1 MADQFEDAHERGE
14 TELEFDRWGRYKLKH
29 PETGKVQSFTRA
41 TTFAKS
47 ISDTFALSQWSQRM
61 VLKGAAL
68 RSDIIAMA
76 HSLDVKQDKDKLN
89 GLCEDAKSAAGN
101 KVAANLGTALHSFSE
116 AVDKGMPVEDVP
128 AAQRDDIQAYATAM
142 RTAGVLAV
150 PELIERQ
157 TCLPA
162 FEVAGTLDRVLDL
175 SLIEPWFASALA
187 DAGYPVGRH
196 NDRSHEYRDNS
207 LVIGDVKSG
216 QDLQYGW
223 NEIAIQLAIYALGVR
238 NTGLWNKQTK
248 SWEPALPVRLDF
260 AIVMHMPVGQKTC
273 TLWALDLEE
282 AMGAMELCRSVRRWR
297 KMRNLA
303 TPLERVTID
312 EAPPPAVSAG
322 LSWLERFQT
331 AGSRGELSAL
341 FSDAVAAG
349 VWSDTLKQA
358 GVDRLRIL
366 EEKAG

>member
-68 RSDIIAMA
+68 RPDIIAMA

-175 SLIEPWFASALA
+175 SSIEPWFRSALA
-187 DAGYPVGRH
+187 EAGYATYG
-196 NDRSHEYRDNS
+196 DGES

-238 NTGLWNKQTK
+238 NTGVWNKQTK

-303 TPLERVTID
+303 TPLERVTVD

-358 GVDRLRIL
+358 GVDRLKIL